1 MADLPPHLRVVEN
14 ETPEPSPQHGL
25 LTCDVCR
32 IDTGVRGTSFI
43 EIKRMPL
50 LKGTRVV
57 GGQKALACLDCLSRG
72 KVTLL

>member
-1 MADLPPHLRVVEN
+1 MVALPPHLRVVKN
-14 ETPEPSPQHGL
+14 EKPKAPTGHGL
-25 LTCDVCR
+25 LTCNVCR
-32 IDTGVRGTSFI
+32 VDTGVAGTSFI

-57 GGQKALACLDCLSRG
+57 GGQRGMACLDCLARG